1 MESHHSVQSKLPIDL
16 KQDEDQHYQA
26 TLLAEYEFCQK
37 DGHVLEANIWQSATV
52 FIGLSLGGIS
62 FLATQPITGRSDL
75 LLHWSISLAAI
86 AVLSL
91 WRRVLRRWYYIR
103 AVWYYRMTEIEQRLG
118 MWRERYLSYLNQ
130 VALGRFQPQEEE
142 EFRFKE
148 LYRSVAKQRVS
159 ATRQSIN
166 RIINILILVWVSL
179 AVYSGVKFTQTESG
193 QNILSA
199 IRSVA
204 TVRR

>member
-1 MESHHSVQSKLPIDL
+1 MIDIHKNIPIEL
-16 KQDEDQHYQA
+16 KQNEDQNYQV

-37 DGHVLEANIWQSATV
+37 DGHVLEGNIWQSATV

-62 FLATQPITGRSDL
+62 FLATQPISGRADL
-75 LLHWSISLAAI
+75 LLHWFISLAAI
-86 AVLSL
+86 SVLSL

-130 VALGRFQPQEEE
+130 VASGRFQPQEEE

-148 LYRSVAKQRVS
+148 LYRCVAKQQVS

-166 RIINILILVWVSL
+166 RIINILILVWLAL
-179 AVYSGVKFTQTESG
+179 AVYSGMKFIQTQPG
-193 QNILSA
+193 QDLITA
-199 IRSVA
+199 IRNIIKFSG
-204 TVRR
+204 